1 MFYVLMYQVHCDPY
15 QNDDIIF
22 FFYRCK
28 TVGFFTNIVICSYFY
43 INRQLSSLGRF

>member
-22 FFYRCK
+22 FFTDVKQLVFSLILLY
-28 TVGFFTNIVICSYFY
+28 VVIF
-43 INRQLSSLGRF
+43 I